1 MNQKYLFLEL
11 IKVFGADGVLH
22 RPEEILLYGDKA
34 SIWYSYKR
42 ISTSDK
48 GGSDEHGSST

>member
-11 IKVFGADGVLH
+11 TKVFGADGVLH
-22 RPEEILLYGDKA
+22 RSEEILLYGDNP
-34 SIWYSYKR
+34 SIWYSYKS

-48 GGSDEHGSST
+48 GGSDEHGSSP